1 MPWYAPKI
9 FNSTNKRILRVCS
22 TWFEASQGSVWL
34 LLCCY
39 TVGTGILLLQ
49 ARWSLQCEAGGLDSS
64 AVSSGR
70 QGQSSWHR
78 ALQARL
84 GWGWA
89 GSGLCSHPEPAA
101 SSGLHSATSLG
112 IPVHRGERLQRA
124 TNKHWISLVYLPWSL
139 RNQYKGHF
147 ILPLVL
153 VSEFHWSFPDTWKCF
168 WVFLVFFL

>member
-1 MPWYAPKI
+1 M
-9 FNSTNKRILRVCS
+9 CS

-78 ALQARL
+78 ALQARP
-84 GWGWA
+84 GWA
-89 GSGLCSHPEPAA
+89 EAGLAQGSAPIQSQLLPRGFIVQPAWAFQCTGVRDFKEQQINTEFLWFTYPEA
-101 SSGLHSATSLG
+101 
-112 IPVHRGERLQRA
+112 
-124 TNKHWISLVYLPWSL
+124 
-139 RNQYKGHF
+139 
-147 ILPLVL
+147 
-153 VSEFHWSFPDTWKCF
+153 
-168 WVFLVFFL
+168 